1 MAGRL
6 NLPHS
11 IKSHPASHQ
20 SKITCTSLVLM
31 NFRLSGQFHTISAVR
46 HNNKTKRKGFL
57 AKTMALFISVFK
69 ISGR

>member
-1 MAGRL
+1 
-6 NLPHS
+6 
-11 IKSHPASHQ
+11 
-20 SKITCTSLVLM
+20 M